1 MLFSK
6 WIFHALQIRLCYSFA
21 CGLTHLH
28 TEIKGTNSKHAI
40 AHRDIKTRNILVK
53 RDGTCA
59 IADFGLAVRF
69 EGDKNEV
76 DYGSPNQRVGTI
88 RYMSPEVLDQNMRAA
103 PFQSYVR
110 SDMYSSGLVFWEV
123 AWRTSGPVVHN
134 LLTEKS
140 DLVSEDVIEKK
151 QMVRIL
157 RSDNESRV
165 VCSGNCYLLSCI
177 MNCAEYISFKKVA

>member
-1 MLFSK
+1 M
-6 WIFHALQIRLCYSFA
+6 CYSFA

-69 EGDKNEV
+69 ESDKDDV

-103 PFQSYVR
+103 PFQAFLR
-110 SDMYSSGLVFWEV
+110 SDMYSSGLVLWEL
-123 AWRTSGPVVHN
+123 AWRTTNSVVAHN
-134 LLTEKS
+134 LLAEKS
-140 DLVSEDVIEKK
+140 GLVSEDVIEKK
-151 QMVRIL
+151 QLVRIL
-157 RSDNESRV
+157 RMDIESFAQETA
-165 VCSGNCYLLSCI
+165 S
-177 MNCAEYISFKKVA
+177 

>member
-1 MLFSK
+1 M
-6 WIFHALQIRLCYSFA
+6 QIRLCYSFA

-69 EGDKNEV
+69 ESDKDDV

-103 PFQSYVR
+103 PFQAFLR
-110 SDMYSSGLVFWEV
+110 SDMYSSGLVLWEL
-123 AWRTSGPVVHN
+123 AWRTTNSVVAHN
-134 LLTEKS
+134 LLAEKS
-140 DLVSEDVIEKK
+140 GLVSEDVIEKK
-151 QMVRIL
+151 QLVRIL
-157 RSDNESRV
+157 RMDIESFAQETA
-165 VCSGNCYLLSCI
+165 S
-177 MNCAEYISFKKVA
+177 

>member
-1 MLFSK
+1 MLSK
-6 WIFHALQIRLCYSFA
+6 WFVNSSWLYPIDLYKSGFFRSLQIRLCYSFA

-69 EGDKNEV
+69 ESDKNDV

-103 PFQSYVR
+103 PFQAFLR
-110 SDMYSSGLVFWEV
+110 SDMYSTGLVLWEV
-123 AWRTSGPVVHN
+123 AWRTTSSVV
-134 LLTEKS
+134 TEKGGM
-140 DLVSEDVIEKK
+140 VPEDVIEKK
-151 QMVRIL
+151 QLVRM
-157 RSDNESRV
+157 NTTF
-165 VCSGNCYLLSCI
+165 LSK
-177 MNCAEYISFKKVA
+177 EVP

>member
-69 EGDKNEV
+69 ESDKDEL
-76 DYGSPNQRVGTI
+76 DTGTPNPRVGTV
-88 RYMSPEVLDQNMRAA
+88 RYMSPEVLSDQLHAA
-103 PFQSYVR
+103 AFQAFLH
-110 SDMYSSGLVFWEV
+110 SDMYSSGLVLWEL
-123 AWRTSGPVVHN
+123 AWRTTNSVVAHN
-134 LLTEKS
+134 LLAEKS
-140 DLVSEDVIEKK
+140 GLVSEDVIEKK
-151 QMVRIL
+151 QLVRIL
-157 RSDNESRV
+157 RMNIESFAQETA
-165 VCSGNCYLLSCI
+165 S
-177 MNCAEYISFKKVA
+177 

>member
-69 EGDKNEV
+69 ESDKDDV

-103 PFQSYVR
+103 PFQAFLR
-110 SDMYSSGLVFWEV
+110 SDMYSSGLVLWEL
-123 AWRTSGPVVHN
+123 AWRTTNSVVAHN
-134 LLTEKS
+134 LLAEKS
-140 DLVSEDVIEKK
+140 GLVSEDVIEKK
-151 QMVRIL
+151 QLVRIL
-157 RSDNESRV
+157 RMNIESF
-165 VCSGNCYLLSCI
+165 
-177 MNCAEYISFKKVA
+177 AQETASFK

>member
-69 EGDKNEV
+69 ESDKDDV

-103 PFQSYVR
+103 PFQAFLR
-110 SDMYSSGLVFWEV
+110 SDMYSSGLVLWEL
-123 AWRTSGPVVHN
+123 AWRTTNSVVAHN
-134 LLTEKS
+134 LLAEKS
-140 DLVSEDVIEKK
+140 GLVSEDVIEKK
-151 QMVRIL
+151 QLVRIL
-157 RSDNESRV
+157 RMNIESFAQETA
-165 VCSGNCYLLSCI
+165 S
-177 MNCAEYISFKKVA
+177 